1 MHSPLPSSYF
11 YAMAYLFF
19 AAALDGGWL
28 LGQWSCYEVGSPDRK
43 LPANESS
50 CARTAVGPVAARKT
64 MAPSTSP
71 SAIDFCIVL
80 PDFRVAA
87 CSCAD
92 YVPLLIMR
100 SPPLFL
106 VPDRIVAC
114 WLVYICTGESV
125 QNRVTI
131 IRWRNCSWTGPN
143 NILYDSTHTGM
154 ERNCR

>member
-1 MHSPLPSSYF
+1 MQCMSICNKLHSPLPSSYF
-11 YAMAYLFF
+11 YASAMAYLFF

-28 LGQWSCYEVGSPDRK
+28 LGQWSCYGVGSPDRK
-43 LPANESS
+43 LSANESS
-50 CARTAVGPVAARKT
+50 CAPTAVGPVAARKT

-114 WLVYICTGESV
+114 WLVYICTGVKSV

-131 IRWRNCSWTGPN
+131 IR
-143 NILYDSTHTGM
+143 
-154 ERNCR
+154 